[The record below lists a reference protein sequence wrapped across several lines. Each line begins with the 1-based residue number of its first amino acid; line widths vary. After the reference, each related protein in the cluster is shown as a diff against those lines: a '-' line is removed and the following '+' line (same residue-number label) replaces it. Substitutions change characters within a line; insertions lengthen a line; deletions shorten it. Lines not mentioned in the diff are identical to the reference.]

1 MRMRFKALMVAFVP
15 AVDRSDLGKA
25 RQFAPEYSIC
35 LYDQLLKQEITL
47 GDYTSKSHFAK
58 VTSLRRR
65 QMVTLIEDLHYKKG
79 YSEETLFIAVGL
91 ADRYLINILVQ
102 EIDAPCLVDLA
113 VTCLLVAAKLNQHLR
128 PKFDL
133 MNDLLE
139 SFYDISVEK
148 QDFIRLEKDLL
159 MKLNFDLQFSTPISF
174 LERFERLFDLDCE

>member
-1 MRMRFKALMVAFVP
+1 M
-15 AVDRSDLGKA
+15 
-25 RQFAPEYSIC
+25 
-35 LYDQLLKQEITL
+35 
-47 GDYTSKSHFAK
+47 
-58 VTSLRRR
+58 
-65 QMVTLIEDLHYKKG
+65 TLIEDLHYKKS

-159 MKLNFDLQFSTPISF
+159 IKLNFDLQFSTPISF